1 MTETK
6 KRALYESIMQEVAV
20 TVKQRL
26 NEAFDY
32 KAENSDGASDRRAD
46 YFAECVQLL
55 KDKVKE
61 LKQDEKKVKD
71 KSPEWYN
78 HGGWCYTIIGMV
90 NPVIKMMI
98 DSGNDWHIDNELLD
112 ILDKAIQE
120 TKDDKEFRKGWKNV
134 RDFEKALAG
143 YEKQLKEY
151 RKHIQELH
159 NH

>member
-1 MTETK
+1 MT
-6 KRALYESIMQEVAV
+6 Y
-20 TVKQRL
+20 
-26 NEAFDY
+26 
-32 KAENSDGASDRRAD
+32 
-46 YFAECVQLL
+46 
-55 KDKVKE
+55 
-61 LKQDEKKVKD
+61 
-71 KSPEWYN
+71 
-78 HGGWCYTIIGMV
+78 CYTIIGIV

-120 TKDDKEFRKGWKNV
+120 TKDDKEFRKGWKDV